1 MPLATDTV
9 TLATLA
15 LPAAQIQTTGVWV
28 YRFATSPE
36 VKLTV
41 ANTDSQTHDTTGWDF
56 LQVEFIPSGPTT
68 INLVPVSD
76 ASDEVYVDGLVV
88 VNGEYSG
95 GYFDGDTPDA
105 GGYTYAWTG
114 TPHASTSTRELV
126 EDPTTEITIS
136 GMTARYYTTVPK
148 TSGPWVGG
156 LGHTGVRFTQKP
168 SWIPYSG
175 STGDEIGFSA
185 SFREVGDGL

>member
-1 MPLATDTV
+1 MPLSADTV
-9 TLATLA
+9 TLATLT
-15 LPAAQIQTTGVWV
+15 LPAAQTHTAGVWV

-41 ANTDSQTHDTTGWDF
+41 ANTDSQIHDTTGWEF
-56 LQVEFIPSGPTT
+56 LQVEFIPSGPTA
-68 INLVPVSD
+68 INLVPLSD

-136 GMTARYYTTVPK
+136 GMTARYYTVNPNTA
-148 TSGPWVGG
+148 GPWRSG
-156 LGHTGVRFTQKP
+156 LGHTGTTFVGKP
-168 SWIPYSG
+168 TRIITG
-175 STGDEIGFSA
+175 GMDDGQIAFGATLKETGDGQ
-185 SFREVGDGL
+185 